1 MQSNFTKPYWFV
13 FGPLLLASSVRFYR
27 ERTNDALAGAR
38 TYKPWKRLTHYQF
51 YFFARSS
58 LLSKTVHFRLACNVK
73 NTECL
78 ASTFDMK
85 FERSSKQLEFKA
97 QLFFQGKKWM
107 VTPFSFPDQGP
118 ENNFAD
124 LLESDLRCHGELFY
138 FCRYFHSFHMQI
150 LESSTRS
157 TFFSRKASRWSQMS
171 WMTFP
176 CWQTTII
183 EWGIF
188 PISRSGW
195 KNGLWLICNSQVV

>member
-1 MQSNFTKPYWFV
+1 MQRTFKPKLFDSAVSKGHVHTLRLTDFDPLCSCGQLVVVVTMTDSSKTFKSSVRFWSSEFACYLKVQSNFTKPYWFV

-97 QLFFQGKKWM
+97 QL
-107 VTPFSFPDQGP
+107 
-118 ENNFAD
+118 
-124 LLESDLRCHGELFY
+124 
-138 FCRYFHSFHMQI
+138 
-150 LESSTRS
+150 STVLPR
-157 TFFSRKASRWSQMS
+157 
-171 WMTFP
+171 
-176 CWQTTII
+176 
-183 EWGIF
+183 
-188 PISRSGW
+188 
-195 KNGLWLICNSQVV
+195 